1 MAGYKLLK
9 RLDVIL
15 HLVETYPY
23 ISKSELIQ
31 RLADDYNIVT
41 TKRTIER
48 DFRALSLDFGIE
60 LTYCTTRNGYKLSQK
75 DEHRIQSF
83 LRYVELVHV
92 GELFKQG
99 LNDFDVLRQTIALED
114 SSKFKGIHLIKP
126 LLLAV
131 KQSQSVNFIYE
142 NYSRE
147 THHNYKITPL
157 QIREYQN
164 RWYVIGVPEGETHI
178 RTFGLDRISDLEL
191 SEYSTIKI
199 SEFET
204 QLDKFN
210 NVVGLNYNATEKKE
224 FIRIAVTEKQY
235 KYLRSL
241 PLHQSQT
248 LEKELDDQRLEVS
261 FYLKPNFEFKMHILK
276 MGSRVE
282 VLSPDWLRE
291 EIKTELQNSLKQ
303 YKS

>member
-9 RLDVIL
+9 RLDVII
-15 HLVETYPY
+15 HLVETYPN

-31 RLADDYNIVT
+31 RLADDYEIIT
-41 TKRTIER
+41 TKRTMER

-75 DEHRIQSF
+75 DEQRIQSF

-131 KQSQSVNFIYE
+131 KQSQSVSFVYE

-164 RWYVIGVPEGETHI
+164 RWYVIGVPEHETHI

-210 NVVGLNYNATEKKE
+210 SVVGLNYNATEKKE

-235 KYLRSL
+235 KYLKSL

-248 LEKELDDQRLEVS
+248 LEKQLDDQRLEVS
-261 FYLKPNFEFKMHILK
+261 FYLKPNFEFKMHLLK

-282 VLSPDWLRE
+282 VLSPKSLRE
-291 EIKTELQNSLKQ
+291 EIKTEIHNSFKQ